1 MEIVVSRVAGIDVHK
16 RFVTVCRVL
25 PGADGGVVKEFKT
38 VETMTDTLLG
48 LGDWLSEGG
57 VTHVVMES
65 TGVYWKPLWNLWE
78 EQFTLV
84 LANAQHVKTVPGR
97 KSDIGDA
104 EWLAELLRHGLVRGS
119 VVPDRPQRE
128 LRELTRYRL
137 ALSRERAAEVNRLQK
152 TLEGANI
159 KLASVVSDVTG
170 VSARRIL
177 GELITGNDDA
187 AAMAQHARGALR
199 AKLPRLERAVQ
210 GRMSAHQR
218 FMLTQHL
225 LRIDGMDEQIAA
237 VSGEIATRLVPFTA
251 ELDRLDTI
259 PGIGRWSAEVILAEI
274 GTDLTRFATAGHLS
288 SWAGMCPGMDET
300 GGKRRSSRI
309 RHGSPTLR
317 VTLTEAAYA
326 AGRSKHSLLGDQYR
340 RLIARRGKKRTAI
353 AIGRRILELCY
364 LVLTTGES
372 YDDEVAR
379 EHAARPRM
387 DETTLLVRRLEKLGH
402 TVMLHPAA

>member
-170 VSARRIL
+170 VSADLGGVDHRQRRCGGDGAARAWGVA
-177 GELITGNDDA
+177 GETA
-187 AAMAQHARGALR
+187 AA
-199 AKLPRLERAVQ
+199 
-210 GRMSAHQR
+210 
-218 FMLTQHL
+218 
-225 LRIDGMDEQIAA
+225 
-237 VSGEIATRLVPFTA
+237 
-251 ELDRLDTI
+251 
-259 PGIGRWSAEVILAEI
+259 
-274 GTDLTRFATAGHLS
+274 
-288 SWAGMCPGMDET
+288 
-300 GGKRRSSRI
+300 
-309 RHGSPTLR
+309 
-317 VTLTEAAYA
+317 
-326 AGRSKHSLLGDQYR
+326 
-340 RLIARRGKKRTAI
+340 
-353 AIGRRILELCY
+353 
-364 LVLTTGES
+364 
-372 YDDEVAR
+372 
-379 EHAARPRM
+379 
-387 DETTLLVRRLEKLGH
+387 
-402 TVMLHPAA
+402 